1 MVFLDCYTSWCGPCK
16 KLAAEVFTNDA
27 VADYYNV
34 HFIPMQMDM
43 EKGEGKELME
53 VFQIQAFP
61 TLLYVDWEGNIQHKV
76 VGYCD
81 PEELIKMG
89 KKALDADHNYAALIK
104 RYEIGDRE
112 ISFVREYLEVLAEGY
127 EKEKLWKATQ
137 EYLEG
142 LDDSTFYSK
151 ETWKYIDNGLANPL
165 SSAFQRLIDGK
176 EKFYSLVGQKAVD
189 KKLESVLAVA
199 VSSVTGISPLGE
211 AHPFR
216 EKEYQRLLEFLRDL
230 PLDMASRYLAEMN
243 IAKCIHDEDY
253 TEMLEHINIVLDY
266 NIFGERGSLSYVL
279 RYVPY
284 LSKAK
289 EPETVKKAITLIDG
303 LMPSMKHPLQE
314 SRMLEQKAILLEN
327 IGETEQATS
336 IHAEAKAAEEKGEKM
351 IMERMKS
358 NKK

>member
-1 MVFLDCYTSWCGPCK
+1 MKNILFIALLVLGICNTSYGQNRSIKFEKGTWKEVLKKAKKQNKLVFLDCYTSWCGPCK

-199 VSSVTGISPLGE
+199 VSSVTG
-211 AHPFR
+211 F
-216 EKEYQRLLEFLRDL
+216 LL
-230 PLDMASRYLAEMN
+230 
-243 IAKCIHDEDY
+243 
-253 TEMLEHINIVLDY
+253 
-266 NIFGERGSLSYVL
+266 
-279 RYVPY
+279 
-284 LSKAK
+284 
-289 EPETVKKAITLIDG
+289 
-303 LMPSMKHPLQE
+303 
-314 SRMLEQKAILLEN
+314 
-327 IGETEQATS
+327 
-336 IHAEAKAAEEKGEKM
+336 
-351 IMERMKS
+351 
-358 NKK
+358 

>member
-1 MVFLDCYTSWCGPCK
+1 
-16 KLAAEVFTNDA
+16 
-27 VADYYNV
+27 
-34 HFIPMQMDM
+34 MDM

-199 VSSVTGISPLGE
+199 VSSVTG
-211 AHPFR
+211 F
-216 EKEYQRLLEFLRDL
+216 LL
-230 PLDMASRYLAEMN
+230 
-243 IAKCIHDEDY
+243 
-253 TEMLEHINIVLDY
+253 
-266 NIFGERGSLSYVL
+266 
-279 RYVPY
+279 
-284 LSKAK
+284 
-289 EPETVKKAITLIDG
+289 
-303 LMPSMKHPLQE
+303 
-314 SRMLEQKAILLEN
+314 
-327 IGETEQATS
+327 
-336 IHAEAKAAEEKGEKM
+336 
-351 IMERMKS
+351 
-358 NKK
+358 